1 MEKAQKEKEGAMKL
15 KEKSDRE
22 ARAAKSSGFGDLNSL
37 EEARSKLF
45 ELEED
50 NVKLRR
56 LAELD
61 QPRTIAVLRRELG
74 DAKADKEDAESS
86 LKAALDRM
94 RGGKESGM
102 RDSESGYLREEALR
116 EELAI
121 VKKAKRDLE
130 GKLLD
135 RDGDAMELKFELEQA
150 TLDKGRMTRRV
161 KELTTALKAAK
172 TFEGRGGGGGGG
184 DREAGGRFKRE
195 RDLEGVVDALKR
207 VVEKLKGENERLRR
221 GAADSVRTAES
232 DRRAKEAVRKAQ
244 ELQEENKSLRT
255 RALAGDEATQRLAQR
270 QDLVNQLRR
279 QMKSRD
285 EELKSLN
292 RKVDEAVRSKAL
304 MVDEMEHA
312 GKRAASL
319 EKELLQARR
328 EVGDAAGRR
337 MGDSEARRELERLER
352 EVSEQQEVIKTLRS
366 STREGSGGR
375 EGYALRQQIG
385 DLKAQLAGVQRDKE
399 RLERR
404 AQSGTSSRDGQ
415 LTSENRRLREQ
426 NEKLVKELSAF
437 DLDFFEEIEDIKYRY
452 NQAVAEL
459 RDYREGRR

>member
-1 MEKAQKEKEGAMKL
+1 MREGGANITAL
-15 KEKSDRE
+15 
-22 ARAAKSSGFGDLNSL
+22 ARSLYLTLNTPRRSL

-56 LAELD
+56 MAELD

-94 RGGKESGM
+94 RGGKDSGI

-172 TFEGRGGGGGGG
+172 TFEGGRGSGGGGGGG

-337 MGDSEARRELERLER
+337 MGDPEARRELERLER
-352 EVSEQQEVIKTLRS
+352 EVREQQDVIKTLRS
-366 STREGSGGR
+366 SSREGSGGR
-375 EGYALRQQIG
+375 EGYALRQQLG

-415 LTSENRRLREQ
+415 LTGENRRLREQ

>member
-1 MEKAQKEKEGAMKL
+1 
-15 KEKSDRE
+15 
-22 ARAAKSSGFGDLNSL
+22 
-37 EEARSKLF
+37 
-45 ELEED
+45 
-50 NVKLRR
+50 
-56 LAELD
+56 
-61 QPRTIAVLRRELG
+61 
-74 DAKADKEDAESS
+74 
-86 LKAALDRM
+86 
-94 RGGKESGM
+94 
-102 RDSESGYLREEALR
+102 
-116 EELAI
+116 
-121 VKKAKRDLE
+121 
-130 GKLLD
+130 
-135 RDGDAMELKFELEQA
+135 
-150 TLDKGRMTRRV
+150 
-161 KELTTALKAAK
+161 
-172 TFEGRGGGGGGG
+172 
-184 DREAGGRFKRE
+184 
-195 RDLEGVVDALKR
+195 
-207 VVEKLKGENERLRR
+207 
-221 GAADSVRTAES
+221 
-232 DRRAKEAVRKAQ
+232 
-244 ELQEENKSLRT
+244 
-255 RALAGDEATQRLAQR
+255 
-270 QDLVNQLRR
+270 
-279 QMKSRD
+279 MKSRD

-292 RKVDEAVRSKAL
+292 RKVDEAVRSKTL